1 MWRFSVSYI
10 IYRGIPVDRL
20 SYFGILEKLNDFIS
34 EVARYF
40 SSRSTSLDGII
51 IENFVNRKK
60 ILFLEDLNLIIFQKI
75 KWQGQ

>member
-1 MWRFSVSYI
+1 MGYI

-20 SYFGILEKLNDFIS
+20 SYFGILEKLNDFIN

-40 SSRSTSLDGII
+40 FIKKYQLRWYHYR
-51 IENFVNRKK
+51 EFCEQEK